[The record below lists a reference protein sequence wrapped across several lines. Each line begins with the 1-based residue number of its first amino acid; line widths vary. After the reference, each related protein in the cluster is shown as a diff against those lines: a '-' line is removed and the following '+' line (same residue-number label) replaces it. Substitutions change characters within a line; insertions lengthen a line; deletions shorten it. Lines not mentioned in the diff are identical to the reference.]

1 MSKHFVTPIEVILF
15 SPVLG
20 RIVTTLKLTRPYLK
34 VPHERLKVRKIIGCP
49 VVEGKFE
56 SQKNLHLSDPKK
68 FWVCSGS
75 LDLWKAK
82 LIPSLS
88 TCTFFFL
95 KGSLRYY
102 VNYAEILKDL

>member
-56 SQKNLHLSDPKK
+56 SQ
-68 FWVCSGS
+68 
-75 LDLWKAK
+75 
-82 LIPSLS
+82 
-88 TCTFFFL
+88 
-95 KGSLRYY
+95 
-102 VNYAEILKDL
+102 